1 VNDFVLDDEK
11 KKIYIYIYIL
21 SSTPELIPP
30 EMLAVG
36 CRMRAFCVAG
46 GEELLAVS

>member
-1 VNDFVLDDEK
+1 MLPQLSHIYIY
-11 KKIYIYIYIL
+11 IYIYIYIL

-36 CRMRAFCVAG
+36 CRMRAFYVAG